1 MDCFASLAMTV
12 GLAATANQGVDSLAR
27 NSLSSVAAFDVL
39 RQFLEGL
46 ITEFDRAESDPRVAL
61 SLRRMQL
68 PQSDD
73 GLAVALLIERDGG
86 AEYARIVVF
95 VGAMIDLDQVRP
107 LDAPELHPI
116 RISLAVGSDHIEP
129 PFAVDANIH

>member
-1 MDCFASLAMTV
+1 MS
-12 GLAATANQGVDSLAR
+12 GGH
-27 NSLSSVAAFDVL
+27 AFDVL

-86 AEYARIVVF
+86 AR
-95 VGAMIDLDQVRP
+95 L
-107 LDAPELHPI
+107 
-116 RISLAVGSDHIEP
+116 S
-129 PFAVDANIH
+129 